1 MATEILGMGV
11 RVRMKLVLK
20 ADRLIDGTGA
30 DPVPNAAVTIED
42 GRITQIAS
50 GSDAAASPGE
60 GVDVIEVSGGTI
72 MPGFIEMHSHI
83 HCSASTDAYRHV
95 TTESDQFL
103 LMRGVQAVRAAL
115 SSGVTT
121 MRDLG
126 SKNQVALPVRSAIE
140 EGIIPGP
147 RFLVAGTPITTTGG
161 HCNMFGTEADTAE
174 EVVHAIRQQFKLGAD
189 CIKIMST
196 GGGFT
201 PGTNVRAPQYPASTL
216 RAAVE
221 DAERLGMR
229 VAAHCHAAAGVR
241 NCVEAGIHNLI
252 HCSWLAEDPADIYA
266 YDPAVADSIAEK
278 GIFVDPTLALGRL
291 NRLRGQGDRPRG
303 PGGAMGDPERRMEIL
318 RDMWDRGV
326 KFVTGMD
333 AGMTNAHFDDFA
345 YIPQV
350 MVEDMHITPMEAIV
364 CSTMTSA
371 ECLGILDETGTV
383 EVGKAADIVVV
394 EGDPSADIK
403 AMHNVNSI
411 IKQGDVVKRAGE
423 LLI

>member
-1 MATEILGMGV
+1 
-11 RVRMKLVLK
+11 
-20 ADRLIDGTGA
+20 
-30 DPVPNAAVTIED
+30 
-42 GRITQIAS
+42 
-50 GSDAAASPGE
+50 
-60 GVDVIEVSGGTI
+60 
-72 MPGFIEMHSHI
+72 
-83 HCSASTDAYRHV
+83 
-95 TTESDQFL
+95 
-103 LMRGVQAVRAAL
+103 
-115 SSGVTT
+115 
-121 MRDLG
+121 
-126 SKNQVALPVRSAIE
+126 
-140 EGIIPGP
+140 
-147 RFLVAGTPITTTGG
+147 
-161 HCNMFGTEADTAE
+161 MFGTEADTAE
-174 EVVHAIRQQFKLGAD
+174 DVVHAIRQQFKLGAD

-241 NCVEAGIHNLI
+241 NCVEAGVHNLI

-266 YDPAVADSIAEK
+266 YDPAVADTIAEQ

-291 NRLRGQGDRPRG
+291 NRLRGRGDCPRG
-303 PGGAMGDPERRMEIL
+303 PGGAMGDPVRRMEIL

-364 CSTMTSA
+364 CSTKTSA

-394 EGDPSADIK
+394 EGDPSTDIK

-411 IKQGDVVKRAGE
+411 VKQGDVVKRAGE